1 MALTDEDIIRDLLHR
16 GTPQVNLP
24 AALAA
29 GVVARQRRRDRRGR
43 VLSLAATGTA
53 LAAAVGVIALT
64 PGRAARA
71 VKPAP
76 SARPAIRLTDGQREL
91 YRLSSAAAGQ
101 PAGHG
106 RYVVMSTE
114 SFDDHVLETE
124 DTSVI
129 DSRTGTMWSYQRGRD
144 GAPSGAGPVSRH
156 YSPTA
161 AQFAAMPT
169 GLTALREALIAQ
181 WDAQQAA
188 ASSARTQL
196 RKLRR
201 GPAPEPAPLA
211 ISDGDK
217 VFQQASALL
226 WNPLVGPGLRAAL
239 YKVLAA
245 TPGVTVNPSARD
257 LLGQPAVEISRT
269 DTSGYS
275 RNRSDGVTYATYES
289 PATGAVLQT
298 SQTYPPGA
306 DMVSPLDPRG
316 TATDV
321 ESAAYLSVTR
331 SNTIPSDPYRG

>member
-1 MALTDEDIIRDLLHR
+1 MPLTDEDIIRDLLHR
-16 GTPQVNLP
+16 GTPPVNLP

-43 VLSLAATGTA
+43 LLSLAATGTA
-53 LAAAVGVIALT
+53 LAVAVGVIVLT
-64 PGRAARA
+64 PGPAARVA
-71 VKPAP
+71 KPASP
-76 SARPAIRLTDGQREL
+76 RPAIRLTDGQREL

-101 PAGHG
+101 PTGHG
-106 RYVVMSTE
+106 RYVVMSTK

-129 DSRTGTMWSYQRGRD
+129 DSRTGTMWSYQRGRR

-169 GLTALREALIAQ
+169 GLTALRAALIAQ
-181 WDAQQAA
+181 WDAQRVA
-188 ASSARTQL
+188 ASRARTQL

-201 GPAPEPAPLA
+201 GPVPVPEPLV

-217 VFQQASALL
+217 VFQQASSLL

-316 TATDV
+316 TVTDV
-321 ESAAYLSVTR
+321 ESAVYLSVTR
-331 SNTIPSDPYRG
+331 SSTIPSDPYRG